1 MNSHGKGV
9 SSGVLQANARLRDA
23 LMILEGLEMPSNE
36 KELKHRKPQE
46 RGQHETAIKAMLS
59 SGSLAYKKNYQSW
72 YIGAYMVLNK
82 VNFWLPS
89 CRSGR

>member
-46 RGQHETAIKAMLS
+46 RASTKLLLKPCLAVVVSHTNKNT
-59 SGSLAYKKNYQSW
+59 SLGTSERIW
-72 YIGAYMVLNK
+72 CLT
-82 VNFWLPS
+82 
-89 CRSGR
+89 R